1 MNDSAHPIYTCMKQA
16 LEQAALHPENID
28 YINAHATGLPSD
40 DRAEAQAIMAV
51 FGAEYPLTS
60 STKGAVGHTVAADA
74 ALQLLITANAIQYDF
89 IPPNLHFTEPMEELN
104 AFVPIATAV
113 TNHPLENAL
122 INTAGMGGYYS
133 SFILSKV
140 N

>member
-1 MNDSAHPIYTCMKQA
+1 
-16 LEQAALHPENID
+16 
-28 YINAHATGLPSD
+28 
-40 DRAEAQAIMAV
+40 MAV

-74 ALQLLITANAIQYDF
+74 TLQLLITTDAIQHDF
-89 IPPNLHFTEPMEELN
+89 IPPNLHFAEPMEELN

-113 TNHPLENAL
+113 TSHPLKNAL